1 MRGDRRAGTGRIAH
15 FAALPGRRLLSD
27 QARKSISEK
36 AHGRSP
42 WHAGLSVN
50 LPPFVLFP
58 RQPNRHWG
66 IEGNNGRRAMDR
78 PLYFLA
84 EFFSKPPGFYVML
97 AAALLCA
104 LVASS
109 TVGTYILSISAIAL
123 TGVVLIQNYRDTSA
137 IQAKLNEIIVALD
150 AARNDVVGLEHGSR
164 EEITAELE
172 SIEKRAGRTAKSRS
186 GTA

>member
-1 MRGDRRAGTGRIAH
+1 
-15 FAALPGRRLLSD
+15 
-27 QARKSISEK
+27 
-36 AHGRSP
+36 
-42 WHAGLSVN
+42 
-50 LPPFVLFP
+50 
-58 RQPNRHWG
+58 
-66 IEGNNGRRAMDR
+66 
-78 PLYFLA
+78 
-84 EFFSKPPGFYVML
+84 
-97 AAALLCA
+97 
-104 LVASS
+104 
-109 TVGTYILSISAIAL
+109 L